1 MIIGIT
7 GAIGSGKSTV
17 ADILRDEHGFS
28 SIEFSGKLKDICATV
43 FCPLG
48 APYSAFFGTQEEKRA
63 PILSLHR
70 ADGAC
75 PSGRE
80 ILQHIGTE
88 GFRAID
94 SDVWLRYVF
103 SLIDT
108 EGGDW
113 VIPGLRFPNE
123 AQAVWERGG
132 EVWLVVCDGG
142 PNAGMRTG
150 HESDE
155 VWRSIEIDRI
165 LAAPYGAID
174 VLEDFTRFALAERA

>member
-28 SIEFSGKLKDICATV
+28 SIEFSEKLKMICSDLFGMFGV
-43 FCPLG
+43 G
-48 APYSAFFGTQEEKRA
+48 AHRFHGTQEQKNE
-63 PILSLHR
+63 PIELLAR
-70 ADGAC
+70 ADGSH
-75 PSGRE
+75 PTGRE